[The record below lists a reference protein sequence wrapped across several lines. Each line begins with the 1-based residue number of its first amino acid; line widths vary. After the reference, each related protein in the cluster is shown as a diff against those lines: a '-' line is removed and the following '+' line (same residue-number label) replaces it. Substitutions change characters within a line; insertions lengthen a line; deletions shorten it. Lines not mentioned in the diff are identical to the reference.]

1 MDESS
6 SDEIKRLQD
15 ALKTSI
21 DAWLNDVVEENNK
34 HFINVQHSS
43 TRLDFS
49 LLEIMTMVDMMDP
62 PLTQG
67 MLSRAGDVR
76 ARWSALQ
83 NEYQEILDVEL
94 AALNSVITEKSVPAI
109 SVLEGT
115 PL

>member
-1 MDESS
+1 MSP
-6 SDEIKRLQD
+6 I
-15 ALKTSI
+15 
-21 DAWLNDVVEENNK
+21 
-34 HFINVQHSS
+34 
-43 TRLDFS
+43 FS

-94 AALNSVITEKSVPAI
+94 AALNSVIIEKSVLSADPAALGKI
-109 SVLEGT
+109 H
-115 PL
+115 PLVR